1 MQEAGF
7 VVDNA
12 EDGEDALYLALSA
25 SYDAAI
31 MDVMLP
37 KLDGLSMIARMPQRK
52 ILTPVMPCWRE
63 LKIDQG
69 NERCAG

>member
-12 EDGEDALYLALSA
+12 EDGEDALHLALSA

-37 KLDGLSMIARMPQRK
+37 S
-52 ILTPVMPCWRE
+52 LT
-63 LKIDQG
+63 G
-69 NERCAG
+69 